1 METNTTAKHGK
12 LGRGRHPNSLINL
25 RPGWQK
31 GKSGNPNGRPKN
43 NGSITAIQRSML
55 PQRCPYDT
63 KGRTWAEML
72 ADAALR
78 MALVKP
84 EALRIVMERL
94 EGKVPEKVEGDI
106 GGVVRHVIEFEREE
120 ISLN

>member
-1 METNTTAKHGK
+1 
-12 LGRGRHPNSLINL
+12 
-25 RPGWQK
+25 
-31 GKSGNPNGRPKN
+31 
-43 NGSITAIQRSML
+43 
-55 PQRCPYDT
+55 
-63 KGRTWAEML
+63 ML